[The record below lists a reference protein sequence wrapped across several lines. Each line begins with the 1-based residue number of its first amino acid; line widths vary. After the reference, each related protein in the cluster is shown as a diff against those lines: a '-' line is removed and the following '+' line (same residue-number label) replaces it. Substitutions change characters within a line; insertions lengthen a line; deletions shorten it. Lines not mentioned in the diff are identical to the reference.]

1 MHTTSLRPW
10 NSIRSFAHNHDN
22 LPAFHAAYLV
32 LTFLAAAML
41 NIGFF
46 AVIILGHMALDIF
59 KYREVHQLSWK
70 RTIEGTIRESIVD
83 CTLLLFGLVI
93 AVYLHP
99 SLTGL
104 AGIKGMMLA
113 ELTIVRGIGVMTPKL
128 KILFELLKILSDV
141 DHYLMRLHPRFGKH
155 LTMVEYVCSF
165 SICISLGMLIIAPIL
180 LMLTNQ
186 HYAMILLSELI
197 PWKL

>member
-1 MHTTSLRPW
+1 MHTQTLLSW
-10 NSIRSFAHNHDN
+10 NSVRTFAHTHDN

-46 AVIILGHMALDIF
+46 AVIILGHMALDVF
-59 KYREVHQLSWK
+59 KYREVHSLNWK
-70 RTIEGTIRESIVD
+70 RTLEGAARESIVD
-83 CTLLLFGLVI
+83 VTLLLFGLVI

-113 ELTIVRGIGVMTPKL
+113 ELTVARAIGVMTPKL
-128 KILFELLKILSDV
+128 KILFELLKILSDI
-141 DHYLMRLHPRFGKH
+141 DHYLMRLHPRFGKN
-155 LTMVEYVCSF
+155 LSVIEYVCSF

-180 LMLTNQ
+180 LMLSNQ
-186 HYAMILLSELI
+186 QYGMILLSELT
-197 PWKL
+197 PWKI